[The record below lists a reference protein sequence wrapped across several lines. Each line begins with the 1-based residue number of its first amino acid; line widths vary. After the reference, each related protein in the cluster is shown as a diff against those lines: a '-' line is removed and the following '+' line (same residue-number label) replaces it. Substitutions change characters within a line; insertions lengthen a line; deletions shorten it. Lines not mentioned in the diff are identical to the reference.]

1 MAAQIEN
8 ISGTVNSKAVFE
20 KVKAS
25 LLNNIQQTVGIPT
38 FPSTSTL
45 DKNIVH
51 LYDGRYEADTLV
63 KRVVSALAQSD
74 SINVTMDGNTIDS
87 FVNSVWNNLFQQPL

>member
-1 MAAQIEN
+1 MAAPIES
-8 ISGTVNSKAVFE
+8 ISATVNSKTVFE

-25 LLNNIQQTVGIPT
+25 LLNNIQSSIGIPT
-38 FPSTSTL
+38 FPSTTIL

-63 KRVVSALAQSD
+63 KRVVSALAQNNSID
-74 SINVTMDGNTIDS
+74 STMDASTIDS
-87 FVNSVWNNLFQQPL
+87 AVNGVWNNLFQQPI

>member
-1 MAAQIEN
+1 MAAPIES
-8 ISGTVNSKAVFE
+8 ISGTINSKTVFE

-25 LLNNIQQTVGIPT
+25 LLNNIQQQIGIPT
-38 FPSTSTL
+38 FPSTSVL

-63 KRVVSALAQSD
+63 KRVVSVFAQSN
-74 SINVTMDGNTIDS
+74 SIDASMDANTIDS
-87 FVNSVWNNLFQQPL
+87 IVAPAWNNLFQQPV

>member
-1 MAAQIEN
+1 MAAPIES
-8 ISGTVNSKAVFE
+8 ISGTINNKTVFE

-25 LLNNIQQTVGIPT
+25 LLNNIQSSIGIPV
-38 FPSTSTL
+38 FPSTTTL

-63 KRVVSALAQSD
+63 KRVVSALSQNNSID
-74 SINVTMDGNTIDS
+74 STMDANTVDTA
-87 FVNSVWNNLFQQPL
+87 VNGVWNNLFQQPL